1 MICDL
6 CKTVSAEGNWK
17 FGLKDL
23 AISSGK
29 TGISTKYPLEGK
41 DYFHASNCDTH
52 NAYHQVTKFLCA
64 FYKPKQCRPWL
75 RGHQRWKRRGKGRN
89 RMVRYAISCP
99 PFALIDINPLFQLL
113 MQVRPLALTWASATE
128 VLKSREFPKT
138 RRRSMTFPIIESL
151 MFSEFF
157 YLLIYND
164 FLLFS
169 YPTGK
174 KRHKHKHFDKTF
186 FPYYLVPS

>member
-64 FYKPKQCRPWL
+64 FYKPKQCRPWP
-75 RGHQRWKRRGKGRN
+75 RGHQRWRRRGKGRN
-89 RMVRYAISCP
+89 RMVRYMSTLSWSTELTLTLVFSCWCKRDPWRWHEHQRRKLSNLRSSKRQGEEAWHFQSLSPWCFQNFCIYSFTMISFYFP
-99 PFALIDINPLFQLL
+99 IQRERSDININI
-113 MQVRPLALTWASATE
+113 LTKHS
-128 VLKSREFPKT
+128 FH
-138 RRRSMTFPIIESL
+138 II
-151 MFSEFF
+151 
-157 YLLIYND
+157 
-164 FLLFS
+164 
-169 YPTGK
+169 
-174 KRHKHKHFDKTF
+174 
-186 FPYYLVPS
+186 